1 MANLADDLI
10 AGADGAA
17 AYLGIPT
24 RSIYHMVS
32 AGHLPVIKK
41 GRRLYFRKA
50 ELDQSFSSAA

>member
-10 AGADGAA
+10 AGADAAA
-17 AYLGIPT
+17 AYLGIPA
-24 RSIYHMVS
+24 RSVYHMVG
-32 AGHLPVIKK
+32 AGQLPVIKK